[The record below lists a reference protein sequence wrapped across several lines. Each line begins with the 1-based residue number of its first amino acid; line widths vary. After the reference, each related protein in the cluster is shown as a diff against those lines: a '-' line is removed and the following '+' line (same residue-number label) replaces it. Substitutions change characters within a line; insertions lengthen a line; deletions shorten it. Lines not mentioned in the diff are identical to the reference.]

1 MKSDRIQRIANR
13 LIQSLNRFSPS
24 SYVRIALFAGVF
36 FGFVNSTLAQL
47 SCDDLATDA
56 GWSITLNNTSP
67 ICGTG
72 SRTLTAESTSNY
84 LGNVSFTYVWESSPD
99 GTTYS
104 PILGEVIDTF
114 ITPVLAQ
121 STFYRV
127 TVNCNSDP
135 IESILLDE
143 VQVVVVPSPTA
154 QLTTSNTNICAGQ
167 SVNLNIV
174 VTGSAPFS
182 GTLSSG
188 GGAFSGNSSPISKT
202 VTPASTATF
211 TITSMTGNGCPA
223 VSLTGST
230 TVTVIPLPTASITGN
245 ATICVGASTNLS
257 VTLGPVGAGP
267 WSFTVGAQNF
277 TNINTSPF
285 QVTVSP
291 SSTTAF
297 TVTNLSNGCSPG
309 PGGVTGT
316 ANVTVNPLPT
326 SSLTGTATI
335 CNGGSTNLTVNLG
348 PVGAG
353 PWSFTLGG
361 QNFANINTT
370 PFVTPVSPS
379 STTPFTVTALT
390 AGGCPASPGG
400 MTGTAT
406 VTVGQR
412 PTGTIVSAVPTTLCA
427 GSSSTISLFF
437 TGTGPFNG
445 TLSNGTA
452 FSSNTTSTT
461 VVVNPVANVTIT
473 IATLTNG
480 TCASIPADLSG
491 SATIT
496 VNPVPVMNSI
506 SAGPFCNGAS
516 VSNATINFGASIGG
530 STFQWTCNPNI
541 GFGTSGSGDFG
552 AWTALNTG
560 TTPVPAVLSVTPT
573 SPNSCP
579 GQALAVNIVVN
590 PTPTINTLTIGPF
603 CNGVVVGNTPFSG
616 SVAGSN
622 FNWTISQ
629 KSSIGFGTSANGV
642 TSIPSFTAAIPGGGN
657 NPVTVNLVI
666 TPQAN
671 GCTGTSINIPVTVN
685 PRPSMCTLPNV
696 PAVCQGQDLPAIVFD
711 AGFPNCTAGVDCPN
725 CTYSWSSTTQ
735 VGYGLSGTG
744 NLPASVAN
752 TGNSDAVVIS
762 NISVFATALGCT
774 SASPATFQVTIN
786 PGPDLP
792 AQNNLVFC
800 EGESMAAVCLTST
813 VPGAVSSWT
822 TTTNVGFGLSGGNCT
837 NAGAAAV
844 NGELPVSTLVTF
856 NSTFQAC
863 TSTREYQVTVIP
875 EPFATQPP
883 NLVMC
888 EIFDEPIP
896 EVITLTGSNIANNYT
911 WNTGVIEA
919 QIGLTALQGVNTIT
933 VIPVN
938 NTTGPISD
946 NITVTPTLTQ
956 TILNITKTCS
966 GPTVNFTITVNPRP
980 VMNEPVNQSL
990 CAGEA
995 VNASDIPL
1003 TSNVSGAIINWQ
1015 TTTLNVIGLPS
1026 NQGAGI
1032 PSFIATNS
1040 SSAQVSTTLD
1050 VWGVFTNS
1058 GVSCPGDTLDVVV
1071 SVFPQPNNTTSN
1083 FPTSI
1088 CSGSDLAIAL
1098 NSTTTPA
1105 TTWTWTSSGA
1115 GVSGNSSCAAACDD
1129 IADIL
1134 VNGSLEN
1141 NATVTYVFLLALTGT
1156 SCTRSVSVPVIVHPL
1171 PPLANLAEF
1180 PATLCEG
1187 SQGVFVQGGSTMPGL
1202 SFGWSS
1208 PTPGVEVI
1216 AGGPQG
1222 NSAYINLDPG
1232 VTGNII
1238 VNVGSQNA
1246 FGCVNGTNQVI
1257 NVVPDPDLLD
1267 LELVWLNQDTEG
1279 ATLVLLPF
1287 VSDYSYQWGRT
1298 PLDTWIPQEIAAQTG
1313 QSFLIGLEFNPS
1325 IFLYWVE
1332 VTNGDCVTRIF
1343 LDQPI
1348 NISESSELQLNVFPN
1363 PADDVV
1369 YIAAEGVSSLVR
1381 AELWDMT
1388 GRLCL
1393 VQSLVANNSVSA
1405 IAMNQLAAGSYILR
1419 LWDESGKAFTSQ
1431 LVKR

>member
-1 MKSDRIQRIANR
+1 MANSA
-13 LIQSLNRFSPS
+13 I
-24 SYVRIALFAGVF
+24 
-36 FGFVNSTLAQL
+36 AQL
-47 SCDDLATDA
+47 DCEDLPTDT
-56 GWSITLNNTSP
+56 GWGITLSNNSP
-67 ICGTG
+67 ICGSGT
-72 SRTLTAESTSNY
+72 RTLTAESTENY
-84 LGNVSFTYVWESSPD
+84 QGSVEFTYTWESSPD
-99 GTTYS
+99 GNTFS
-104 PILGEVIDTF
+104 PILGEITDTYV
-114 ITPVLAQ
+114 TPVLAQ
-121 STFYRV
+121 TTFYRV
-127 TVNCNSDP
+127 IVECSSDP
-135 IESILLDE
+135 LINLTVDE
-143 VQVVVVPSPTA
+143 VQVVVVPSPTG
-154 QLTTSNTNICAGQ
+154 QLTTANTTICAGQ

-174 VTGSAPFS
+174 VTGTAPFS
-182 GTLSSG
+182 GTLSNG
-188 GGAFSGNSSPISKT
+188 GGAFSGNTSPITKT
-202 VTPASTATF
+202 VTPASTTTY

-230 TVTVIPLPTASITGN
+230 TVTVTPLPTASISGN
-245 ATICVGASTNLS
+245 ATICAGASTNLS
-257 VTLGPVGAGP
+257 VTLGPAGAGP
-267 WSFTVGAQNF
+267 WSFTVGGQNF

-285 QVTVSP
+285 QVNVSP
-291 SSTTAF
+291 SSTTGF
-297 TVTNLSNGCSPG
+297 TVTNLSNGCASG

-316 ANVTVNPLPT
+316 ATVTVNPLPT
-326 SSLTGTATI
+326 SSLTGSATI
-335 CNGGSTNLTVNLG
+335 CNGASANLTVNLG
-348 PVGAG
+348 PPGAG

-361 QNFANINTT
+361 QNFTNINTT
-370 PFVTPVSPS
+370 PFVTPVSPT
-379 STTPFTVTALT
+379 STTPFTVTSLT

-406 VTVGQR
+406 ITVNQR

-461 VVVNPVANVTIT
+461 VIINPVANVTIT

-496 VNPVPVMNSI
+496 VNPVPVMNAI
-506 SAGPFCNGAS
+506 SAGPFCNGVS
-516 VSNATINFGASIGG
+516 VPNATINFGASIGG

-560 TTPVPAVLSVTPT
+560 TTPVTAVLSVIPT
-573 SPNSCP
+573 SPNNCP

-590 PTPTINTLTIGPF
+590 PTPTVSTLTLGPF
-603 CNGVVVGNTPFSG
+603 CNGVVVGNTPFVGTVSG
-616 SVAGSN
+616 ST

-666 TPQAN
+666 TPVAN
-671 GCTGTSINIPVTVN
+671 GCTGSSINIPVTVN
-685 PRPSMCTLPNV
+685 PRPTMCSLPNL
-696 PAVCQGQDLPAIVFD
+696 PAVCQGQDLPAVVFD
-711 AGFPNCTAGVDCPN
+711 AGFPNCTAGVDCPG
-725 CTYSWSSTTQ
+725 CTYSWSATTQ

-752 TGNSDAVVIS
+752 TGNSDVVVIA
-762 NISVFATALGCT
+762 NVSVFATALGCT
-774 SASPATFQVTIN
+774 SASPATFQVTVN

-800 EGESMAAVCLTST
+800 EGEAMPAVCLTSP
-813 VPGAVSSWT
+813 VPGAVSSWST
-822 TTTNVGFGLSGGNCT
+822 PTNVGFGLSGGNCT
-837 NAGAAAV
+837 NAGVATV
-844 NGELPVSTLVTF
+844 TGELPVSTLVTF

-888 EIFDEPIP
+888 EIFDEPTP
-896 EVITLTGSNIANNYT
+896 EVITLTGSNIANNYS
-911 WNTGVIEA
+911 WNTGIVEA
-919 QIGLTALQGVNTIT
+919 QIGLTTLQGVNTVT

-938 NTTGPISD
+938 NTTGPLSD

-966 GPTVNFTITVNPRP
+966 GPTVDFTITVNPRP
-980 VMNEPVNQSL
+980 VMNEPTDQSL
-990 CAGEA
+990 CQGEA
-995 VNASDIPL
+995 VNAADIPL
-1003 TSNVSGAIINWQ
+1003 SSNTPGAIINWQ
-1015 TTTLNVIGLPS
+1015 TTTPNLIGLPS

-1032 PSFIATNS
+1032 PSFTTTNTT
-1040 SSAQVSTTLD
+1040 SAQVSTTLD

-1083 FPTSI
+1083 FPSAI
-1088 CSGSDLAIAL
+1088 CSGSELDVAL
-1098 NSTTTPA
+1098 SSTTTPA

-1115 GVSGNSSCAAACDD
+1115 GISGNSSCAAACDD
-1129 IADIL
+1129 VSDVL
-1134 VNGSLEN
+1134 VNASLEN
-1141 NATVTYVFLLALTGT
+1141 SATATYLFSLALTGT
-1156 SCTRSVSVPVIVHPL
+1156 SCTRSVSVPVVVHPL

-1180 PATLCEG
+1180 PETLCEG
-1187 SQGVFVQGGSTMPGL
+1187 SQGVFVQGGSTVPGL

-1246 FGCVNGTNQVI
+1246 FGCVNGVNQVI
-1257 NVVPDPDLLD
+1257 NVVPDPDLVD
-1267 LELVWLNQDTEG
+1267 FELVWLNQGTEG

-1287 VSDYSYQWGRT
+1287 VSFYSYQWGRT

-1313 QSFLIGLEFNPS
+1313 QSFIIGIDFNPS
-1325 IFLYWVE
+1325 VFLYWVE

-1348 NISESSELQLNVFPN
+1348 GINEETGLELNVFPN
-1363 PADDVV
+1363 PVGDIV
-1369 YIAAEGVSSLVR
+1369 YISTEGIHSLVR
-1381 AELWDMT
+1381 AEVWDAT
-1388 GRLCL
+1388 GRVCIMQTLDPNS
-1393 VQSLVANNSVSA
+1393 SLNTIEVS
-1405 IAMNQLAAGSYILR
+1405 QLATGTYILR
-1419 LWDESGKAFTSQ
+1419 VWEESGRAYISQ